1 MPLSDHE
8 ERILAEIERRF
19 YEEDP
24 AFAHTVRSI
33 ARSARTGVR
42 LPVVGMACGLAL
54 IIAFLARST
63 PVALIGFALFVASA
77 TILVQVLRARSGGT
91 EPPTTRRRSARGRR
105 PFRRG

>member
-42 LPVVGMACGLAL
+42 LPVVGMVCGLAL
-54 IIAFLARST
+54 IVGFLARST

-77 TILVQVLRARSGGT
+77 TILVQVMRARSGGV
-91 EPPTTRRRSARGRR
+91 ESTTARRRSARGRR

>member
-42 LPVVGMACGLAL
+42 LPVVGMVCGLAL
-54 IIAFLARST
+54 IVAFLARST
-63 PVALIGFALFVASA
+63 PVALVGFALFIASA
-77 TILVQVLRARSGGT
+77 TILVQVLRARSGGA
-91 EPPTTRRRSARGRR
+91 EQAGARRSARGRR